1 VRLFISFEGGEGCGK
16 STQAKRLAAKLE
28 RHGYHVVR
36 TYEPGGTPL
45 GEELRR
51 CLKRTRD
58 GGITA
63 EAELLLFA
71 AARSQ
76 LTRTLILPALEQGSI
91 VICDRYSDSSVA
103 YQGCGRGLPMTS
115 VATLNEIATN
125 GLRPDL
131 TVLLD
136 MDPAIA
142 LLRKRHNRDRFEHES
157 AAFHERV
164 RSAYLELAKA
174 DPVRWLVID
183 ASGSPS
189 VTSQRIWSRVSTLL
203 DDNPSLKHPAG

>member
-1 VRLFISFEGGEGCGK
+1 MGLFITFEGGEGCGK
-16 STQAKRLAAKLE
+16 STQAKQLAAELE
-28 RHGYHVVR
+28 RHGHRVTL

-51 CLKRTRD
+51 CLKRARD

-76 LTRTLILPALEQGSI
+76 LTTTVLLPALEQDSV
-91 VICDRYSDSSVA
+91 VICDRYSDSTVA
-103 YQGCGRGLPMTS
+103 YQGYGRGLPLTT
-115 VATLNEIATN
+115 VATVNQIATR

-136 MDPAIA
+136 MDPTRA
-142 LLRKRHNRDRFEHES
+142 LLRKGRSRDRFEHES

-164 RSAYLELAKA
+164 RNGYLALAQA
-174 DPVRWLVID
+174 EPIRWLVLD
-183 ASGSPS
+183 ASNPPA
-189 VTSQRIWSRVSTLL
+189 TTAQAIWSRVSTLL
-203 DDNPSLKHPAG
+203 DDSSSTRHPTA

>member
-1 VRLFISFEGGEGCGK
+1 VGLFISFEGGEGCGK
-16 STQAKRLAAKLE
+16 STQAKRLGTKLE
-28 RHGYHVVR
+28 RLGYHVVR

-51 CLKRTRD
+51 CLKRARD
-58 GGITA
+58 GGIIA

-76 LTRTLILPALEQGSI
+76 LTRTVILPALEKGSI

-103 YQGCGRGLPMTS
+103 YQGSGRGLPMSS
-115 VATLNEIATN
+115 VASINQIATS
-125 GLRPDL
+125 GLHPDL

-157 AAFHERV
+157 VAFHERV
-164 RSAYLELAKA
+164 RSAYLELAGA
-174 DPVRWLVID
+174 DTARWLVLD
-183 ASGSPS
+183 ASKSPS
-189 VTSQRIWSRVSTLL
+189 TTFACIWSRVSPLL
-203 DDNPSLKHPAG
+203 NEHPTLKHPAL